1 MSDSLTVTLS
11 EDERTFIAE
20 RVPEFGAALHNLRV
34 RVLCRPNPTPA
45 AATITYKTGLVCID
59 QAGMTD
65 RLLEA
70 VKPRIS
76 EVEYLLVEKEAE

>member
-1 MSDSLTVTLS
+1 MSDPLTVTLS

-20 RVPEFGAALHNLRV
+20 RVPEFEAALRNLRV
-34 RVLCRPNPTPA
+34 RVLCRPNSTPA

-65 RLLEA
+65 RFLEA
-70 VKPRIS
+70 VNPRTS